1 MLLPHFIIMTSHFLI
16 SFQNVTNSKSGS
28 ETKNKSLAI
37 ITAEQLRCSMKKVI
51 FGNFH
56 PDSFWSFSISF
67 RICTLVIS
75 KFYLKVLYVAE
86 CKVPRV
92 FKKEKE
98 TKVRQS
104 IATKFNFDRDRHEL
118 GECYSRS
125 IISVSVFLVSSYV
138 TCFLAHV
145 THTLL

>member
-1 MLLPHFIIMTSHFLI
+1 ML
-16 SFQNVTNSKSGS
+16 NEKSY
-28 ETKNKSLAI
+28 
-37 ITAEQLRCSMKKVI
+37 
-51 FGNFH
+51 FGNFD

-104 IATKFNFDRDRHEL
+104 IATKFNDRDRHEL
-118 GECYSRS
+118 GECYTPS
-125 IISVSVFLVSSYV
+125 IISVSVFSVSSYV

-145 THTLL
+145 IHTLL